1 MSVLP
6 LIIVLLI
13 VLDKY
18 CFSHI
23 LQRPLVACTLL
34 GASLGYLKEG
44 MLLGGALEVYYIAY
58 QSLSEYVPV
67 ESGFL
72 FTSII
77 SSFLVSGGV
86 DASIT
91 NASAFLVA
99 GIALEYV
106 LNLFNTLFL
115 PAVRK
120 ACEKHDDKKV
130 GMMQLALMLINALV
144 YVGVAYFMMNN
155 ASSINATLSTIIYTY
170 PFVMIGIMT
179 IASLMPCIAF
189 AILLRNMGGKDLT
202 GAVLLG
208 VAVGLILVSMTST
221 AVSGTIVACI
231 AFALGWFHFRSSQ
244 KETVT
249 VKKEESKP
257 VNTIKGGAEKWW

>member
-1 MSVLP
+1 M
-6 LIIVLLI
+6 
-13 VLDKY
+13 
-18 CFSHI
+18 
-23 LQRPLVACTLL
+23 
-34 GASLGYLKEG
+34 
-44 MLLGGALEVYYIAY
+44 
-58 QSLSEYVPV
+58 
-67 ESGFL
+67 
-72 FTSII
+72 
-77 SSFLVSGGV
+77 SGGV

-120 ACEKHDDKKV
+120 ACEKQDDKKV
-130 GMMQLALMLINALV
+130 GMMQFVLMLINALV

-155 ASSINATLSTIIYTY
+155 ASSINATLSAFIYTY

-189 AILLRNMGGKDLT
+189 A
-202 GAVLLG
+202 
-208 VAVGLILVSMTST
+208 
-221 AVSGTIVACI
+221 
-231 AFALGWFHFRSSQ
+231 LGWFNFRSSQ